1 MEIKRAQDLI
11 VELKKAKTEN
21 EVTYPRIIDM
31 MEANGK
37 PVSLTTLRRVFADG
51 SELNAGSF
59 NYETTL
65 LPIAEVLLNIEDV
78 PTPEDSP
85 QARQIDALKAVI
97 HCQNEELV
105 RLHELKELL
114 LNRVAFLD
122 RQIRIKDR
130 RIDNKDR
137 LVNCLLE
144 KCVDGLELSAINWD
158 MDEKD
163 FDAE

>member
-11 VELKKAKTEN
+11 AELKKAKAEN
-21 EVTYPRIIDM
+21 EVTYPRILDM
-31 MEANGK
+31 MEANGN

-144 KCVDGLELSAINWD
+144 KCVDGLELSAIED
-158 MDEKD
+158 IDQKD